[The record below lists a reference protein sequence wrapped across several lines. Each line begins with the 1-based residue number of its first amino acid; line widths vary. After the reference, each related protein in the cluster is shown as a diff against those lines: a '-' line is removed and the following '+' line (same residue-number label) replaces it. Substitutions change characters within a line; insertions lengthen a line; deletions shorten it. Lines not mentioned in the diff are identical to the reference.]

1 MNPRSDASVTDIPDE
16 EPFRIV
22 VESAPNGII
31 VAGSD
36 GQIVMVN
43 RRAEELFGYERD
55 EFLTLKIESLVPQR
69 YRGGHDKLRGKFH
82 GSPEPRAMGAGRDLY
97 AVRKDGSEF
106 PVEIALTPI
115 PRAEG
120 MWVLSS
126 IVDIT
131 ERKQIEAQLS
141 FQAEILKNVHDAV
154 FYVGDDGV
162 IKDWNEG
169 ATRIFGVSTEQ
180 AVGQPVDVVCGVKGQ
195 SLTSPR
201 ILKEV
206 EIRGL
211 AEEVIQCQTRLGDMI
226 YVRAKLT
233 RMSDGDSDGYVI
245 CASDVTRESMLEAEI
260 VRVSENEQRRI
271 GQDIHD
277 DLCSQLSGI
286 GCLTKVLEQQVEATS
301 EGQAE
306 LASKI
311 AEMIANAGEKARK
324 IAKGLVPTVLETQ
337 GLGGAIQVLGER
349 NHEMF
354 GVNCSVHVDGEER
367 LAGLGQE
374 HSVQLYRITQEAVNN
389 AVKHSDADHIEV
401 FIEGRDD
408 RIELM
413 IRDDGK
419 GMPPDIVSSGMGLL
433 TMQRRAEIIGADL
446 EVIAS
451 PGEGSVI
458 KCVLPLIET

>member
-1 MNPRSDASVTDIPDE
+1 MKIDSANSVNLDE
-16 EPFRIV
+16 EPFRLV

-31 VAGSD
+31 VANSE

-43 RRAEELFGYERD
+43 RRAEEMFGYERG
-55 EFLTLKIESLVPQR
+55 EFLKLKIESLVPQR
-69 YRGGHDKLRGKFH
+69 FRGGHDKLRGKFH

-97 AVRKDGSEF
+97 AVRKDGSEL

-115 PRAEG
+115 PRKDG
-120 MWVLSS
+120 MWILSS
-126 IVDIT
+126 IIDIT

-141 FQAEILKNVHDAV
+141 FQAEILRNVHDAV
-154 FYVGDDGV
+154 FYVGEVGV

-169 ATRIFGVSTEQ
+169 AIRIFSVPAEEAIGRS
-180 AVGQPVDVVCGVKGQ
+180 VDAVCGVKGQ
-195 SLTSPR
+195 SLMSSR

-206 EIRGL
+206 ETRGL
-211 AEEVIQCQTRLGDMI
+211 AEEVIQCRTGLGDKI

-233 RMSDGDSDGYVI
+233 RMSDSDSEGYVI
-245 CASDVTRESMLEAEI
+245 CASDVTRESMLQEEI

-286 GCLTKVLEQQVEATS
+286 GCLTKVLEQQAEATS

-311 AEMIANAGEKARK
+311 AEMVAHAGEKARE

-354 GVNCSVHVDGEER
+354 GVNCSVKVDGGDR
-367 LAGLGQE
+367 LSELKQE
-374 HSVQLYRITQEAVNN
+374 VSVQLYRITQEGVNN
-389 AVKHSDADHIEV
+389 AVKHSDADYIEV
-401 FIEGRDD
+401 IVRGVED
-408 RIELM
+408 RVELV
-413 IRDDGK
+413 IRDDGR

-446 EVIAS
+446 EVIAFS
-451 PGEGSVI
+451 GEGTEI
-458 KCVLPLIET
+458 QCVLPLIDA